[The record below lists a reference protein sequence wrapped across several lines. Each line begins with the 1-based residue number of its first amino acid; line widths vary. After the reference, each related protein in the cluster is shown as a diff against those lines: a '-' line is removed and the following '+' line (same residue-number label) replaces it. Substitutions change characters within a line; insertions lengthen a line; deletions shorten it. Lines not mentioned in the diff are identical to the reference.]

1 MPSFFIENTFL
12 IKGFNV
18 IAGID
23 EAGRGSWAGPVV
35 AAAVVLDRT
44 TLCPALAYT
53 LNDSKKLS
61 SGRRE
66 ELLVALKEYADICVA
81 IATVAEIDASNILD
95 ATKLAMR
102 RTIEGLAQKPDV
114 VLIDGNHKP
123 AINCPA
129 YCIIKGDEKCISI
142 AAASIV
148 AKVSRDN
155 IMKGLSSFF
164 PGYGW
169 ESNAGYGTE
178 KHKISLYRLGI
189 TTEHRRSFKPIRK
202 ILGLESTQPQHI

>member
-66 ELLVALKEYADICVA
+66 ELLIALKEYADICVA

-164 PGYGW
+164 PKSIFIVN
-169 ESNAGYGTE
+169 ES
-178 KHKISLYRLGI
+178 I
-189 TTEHRRSFKPIRK
+189 RSKFFIF
-202 ILGLESTQPQHI
+202 S